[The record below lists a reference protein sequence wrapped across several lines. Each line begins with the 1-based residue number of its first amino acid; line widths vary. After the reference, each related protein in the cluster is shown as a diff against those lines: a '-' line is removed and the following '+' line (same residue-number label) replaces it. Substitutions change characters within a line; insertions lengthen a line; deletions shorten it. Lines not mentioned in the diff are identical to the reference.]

1 MLKFLLNLLQVNYL
15 FEIFQLK
22 DIYLLKMGENIDDI
36 TIHKYYDMMKNI
48 RLTTHVK
55 FELVSPKQIIVKHGK
70 YTWLNN
76 FQFKTFYVWKNDSI
90 SNELIDEYN
99 VVSVN
104 LKKNYWRFI

>member
-22 DIYLLKMGENIDDI
+22 DIQLFKMGENIDNI

-48 RLTTHVK
+48 RLITNIK
-55 FELVSPKQIIVKHGK
+55 FELVSPKQIIVKYRK

-76 FQFKTFYVWKNDSI
+76 FQFKTFYV
-90 SNELIDEYN
+90 
-99 VVSVN
+99 
-104 LKKNYWRFI
+104 